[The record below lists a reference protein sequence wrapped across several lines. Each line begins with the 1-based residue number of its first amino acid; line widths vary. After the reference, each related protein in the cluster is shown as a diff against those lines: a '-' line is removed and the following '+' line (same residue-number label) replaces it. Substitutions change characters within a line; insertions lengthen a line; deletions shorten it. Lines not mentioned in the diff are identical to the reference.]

1 MAKLKRLLLGLFI
14 IVVVGVIAALLF
26 GYLSLRRSLPQT
38 SGTLQ
43 LPGLHAPVEVVRDDR
58 GVPHIFASNEHD
70 LLMAQGFV
78 TAQDRLWQMELMRR
92 AARGELAELFGA
104 QLIEHDRLMRT
115 IGIGRTAQ
123 ALYPRLPAESRAAL
137 GAYAQGVNAYLATGR
152 QHLPL
157 ECLVLR
163 HTPSAWRPEDCLCI
177 MRFVSWTLCM
187 SWAVDLTYGALAG
200 KVDAE
205 RLAEIMPVATYG
217 GPRIVASTGAGDW
230 RLCLEGLSRL
240 RRVRAE
246 VGMPEGT
253 LGSNNWALSG
263 SKTTTGKPIVC
274 NDPHL
279 MFSVPPFWYEIHL
292 SGDDIDACGVAIPGL
307 PGISIGRNRR
317 IAWGITNGMIDD
329 ADFFVERLDSSD
341 AHRYL
346 RDGQWL
352 TMTTVAETIAVKDAP
367 AVVQEVHLTVHGPII
382 NEVHA
387 LATQVGK
394 AVAMRWVGHEDSDE
408 IAALRT
414 VLRAG
419 SWTEVVA
426 GLRTYG
432 TPAQNFVYADEEGN
446 IGYLLGGRIPR
457 RGSDHGVLLLPGWD
471 SKCDWRGMLPF
482 ERNPRLY
489 NPSTGF
495 VATAN
500 NEIWDQSKSGYL
512 SAYWEPPDRIT
523 RITEVI
529 QGKAQLS
536 RADCERLQM
545 DRLSLR
551 AKAVVPLLI
560 GAYERALLPDTGLV
574 HQAYLLLR
582 AWDCS
587 EDPHSLA
594 CTVFHA
600 FYRNLL
606 HNIFADEMGE
616 ELFGHFTALP
626 GVAFRA
632 TDQVL
637 AHANSLWFDDVSTPE
652 KCETLDEI
660 LVRSLFDAVAELR
673 RDYGPNI
680 GRWQWGDV
688 HALTLRH
695 AFSRVPVLGRYF
707 DLGPYRVGGSS
718 TTVCNVGYP
727 LREPYHPH
735 WGVSMRMVVDFAED
749 RVVRFVLPAGQSGH
763 RMSRYY
769 ADQTRDWLEG
779 RYHVTTMD
787 RQMLLNEPH
796 ELLVLQPKEG
806 KGGYR
811 VP

>member
-1 MAKLKRLLLGLFI
+1 MAMVKRLLLGLFI
-14 IVVVGVIAALLF
+14 IVVVGAIAALLF

-43 LPGLHAPVEVVRDDR
+43 LPGLHAQVEVVRDAR
-58 GVPHIFASNEHD
+58 GVPHLFASDEHD

-78 TAQDRLWQMELMRR
+78 TAQDRLWQMELARR

-104 QLIEHDRLMRT
+104 QLLEHDRLMRI
-115 IGIGRTAQ
+115 IGIGRTAETQ
-123 ALYPRLPAESRAAL
+123 YHRLPAESKAAL
-137 GAYAQGVNAYLATGR
+137 EAYAQGVNAYLASGR
-152 QHLPL
+152 HRLPL

-200 KVDAE
+200 RLDAE
-205 RLAEIMPVATYG
+205 RLAEIMPVASYA
-217 GPRIVASTGAGDW
+217 GPRIVAGADEADW
-230 RLCLEGLSRL
+230 RLCLEGLRTL
-240 RRVRAE
+240 HRARAQIGIAE
-246 VGMPEGT
+246 VV

-263 SKTTTGKPIVC
+263 TKTSTGKPIVC

-279 MFSVPPFWYEIHL
+279 IFSVPPFWYEIHL
-292 SGDDIDACGVAIPGL
+292 SGDDIDACGVSIPGL

-329 ADFFVERLDSSD
+329 ADFFIERLDSAD

-367 AVVQEVHLTVHGPII
+367 AVVQEVHLTVHGPVV
-382 NEVHA
+382 NDVHA
-387 LATQVGK
+387 LARQVGK
-394 AVAMRWVGHEDSDE
+394 AVALRWIGHEDSDE

-426 GLRTYG
+426 GLRSYG
-432 TPAQNFVYADEEGN
+432 TPAQNFVYADVDGN
-446 IGYLLGGRIPR
+446 IGYFLGGSIPR
-457 RGSDHGVLLLPGWD
+457 RGSAHGVLPLPGWD
-471 SKCDWRGMLPF
+471 SKYDWQGVLPF
-482 ERNPRLY
+482 ERNPRLF
-489 NPSTGF
+489 NPPTGF

-500 NEIWDQSKSGYL
+500 NEIWDQSKLGYL

-523 RITEVI
+523 RITQVI
-529 QGKAQLS
+529 EGEAPLS

-545 DRLSLR
+545 DLLSLR
-551 AKAVVPLLI
+551 AKAVIPLVI

-587 EDPHSLA
+587 EEQHSLA

-606 HNIFADEMGE
+606 HNIFADEIGE
-616 ELFGHFTALP
+616 ELFGHFIALP

-632 TDQVL
+632 ADQIL
-637 AHANSLWFDDVSTPE
+637 ARSHSLWFDDVSTPE
-652 KCETLDEI
+652 KSESSDEI
-660 LVRSLFDAVAELR
+660 LVKSLFDAVAELR
-673 RDYGPNI
+673 RDYGPDI

-688 HALTLRH
+688 HSLTLPH
-695 AFSRVPVLGRYF
+695 AFSQAPVLGKYF
-707 DLGPYRVGGSS
+707 DLGPYRVGGST
-718 TTVCNVGYP
+718 TTVCNLGYL
-727 LREPYHPH
+727 LREPYHPR
-735 WGVSMRMVVDFAED
+735 WGASMRMIVDFAED
-749 RVVRFVLPAGQSGH
+749 RVVHFVLPAGQSGH
-763 RMSRYY
+763 RMSRHY

-779 RYHVTTMD
+779 RLHATTMD
-787 RQMLLNEPH
+787 RQKLLSEPH
-796 ELLVLQPKEG
+796 KLLVLQPETG